1 MHLTQV
7 VRKGTLRMKKN
18 RLANGPAFVIY
29 VVLLAVALILVWR
42 LEGISQEEKDKIGFI
57 TSGSVENGGWSTITY
72 QGLRAACDESGMELL
87 TRTEVESG
95 TGACLEAVQK
105 LADEGVRM
113 IILGSYDYSAEIKD
127 VLPDFPNV
135 VFYCSNA
142 DYEAD
147 NLVIYSERMYQAR
160 YLSGIVAGMETKT
173 DKLGFVAAE
182 QSVEVCRAVNAFALG
197 VRKVNPDA
205 EILVKW
211 TGAWDNADR
220 AKDAVDALAQE
231 GVDVVSY
238 HQDHLSV
245 IEEAEAIGIMSIGS
259 YEEAK
264 DVSERYLTCAACDWE
279 TLYRMLIKE
288 FERGTKSSQMSS
300 WLGLESDTVYLTG
313 FSPLV
318 GQDARKAVEEA
329 KQEILSGQ
337 DVFTGEIYDNEGN
350 QHCAEGEAMSD
361 NTLQKKM
368 NWLVEGVRV
377 YGG

>member
-7 VRKGTLRMKKN
+7 VRKGTLRMKRN
-18 RLANGPAFVIY
+18 RLANGPAIAIY
-29 VVLLAVALILVWR
+29 VVLLVVALILVWR
-42 LEGISQEEKDKIGFI
+42 LEMISQEEKDKIGFI

-72 QGLRAACDESGMELL
+72 QGLKAACEESGMDLL
-87 TRTEVESG
+87 IRTEVESG
-95 TGACLEAVQK
+95 TGACLEAVQE

-113 IILGSYDYSAEIKD
+113 IILGSYDYSAEMKD
-127 VLPDFPNV
+127 VLPDFPKV

-160 YLSGIVAGMETKT
+160 YLSGVVAGMETKT
-173 DKLGFVAAE
+173 GKLGFVAAE

-197 VRKVNPDA
+197 VREVNPDA

-245 IEEAEAIGIMSIGS
+245 VEEAEAIGIMSIGS

-279 TLYRMLIKE
+279 TLYTMLIKE
-288 FERGTKSSQMSS
+288 FERGTKSSQMGS

-313 FSPLV
+313 FSSLV

-329 KQEILSGQ
+329 KQEVLSGQ

-350 QHCAEGEAMSD
+350 QRCAEGEAMSD

-368 NWLVEGVRV
+368 DWLVEGVRV